1 MTPIVIDNSVFLAW
15 CMGDE
20 EDPTATG
27 AMRHVT
33 EKGGVVPRIWW
44 YELRNALLVNERHGR
59 ISRQQVSDTLIDSL
73 DLGISID
80 DQHDASL
87 LLEIARRHGLTVY
100 GAAYLEVAFRRGLP
114 LATLDGRL
122 RQAAGDEGVAVIRHC
137 P

>member
-1 MTPIVIDNSVFLAW
+1 
-15 CMGDE
+15 MGDE
-20 EDPTATG
+20 EEPTATG

-33 EKGGVVPRIWW
+33 EEGGVAPRIWW
-44 YELRNALLVNERHGR
+44 YELRNALLLNERRGR
-59 ISRQQVSDTLIDSL
+59 ISRQQVSATLIDSL

-100 GAAYLEVAFRRGLP
+100 EAAYLEVAFRRGLP

-122 RQAAGDEGVAVIRHC
+122 RQAAEDEGVAIIRHV